1 MKDCVSEQDLDN
13 EWREHALLDHEKLK
27 LSTTLSVETYWK
39 RVFEFKN
46 AAGQLMFPNLK
57 IVVSLLL
64 VLPFSNASVE
74 RVFSNLNNIKTE
86 NRNKLSVEVINS
98 LLITKQAIN
107 EQGGMVQFEPTEQM
121 YNKNIWQ

>member
-1 MKDCVSEQDLDN
+1 MKNLNYRQ
-13 EWREHALLDHEKLK
+13 RFLL
-27 LSTTLSVETYWK
+27 K
-39 RVFEFKN
+39 RTGKVEFKN